1 MMILEKC
8 ENNGVSAKI
17 ASAHWY
23 SQQEYER
30 LEKYYQ
36 SIDLVDIYRILSPH
50 KQTNKNKNKRIAFFS
65 SAQRH
70 LPK

>member
-1 MMILEKC
+1 MDDDPWEMW
-8 ENNGVSAKI
+8 NVSAKI

-23 SQQEYER
+23 CQQEYER

-36 SIDLVDIYRILSPH
+36 PIDLVDIYRILSP
-50 KQTNKNKNKRIAFFS
+50 QNKRITFFS